1 MNRYIAKEKQGAWLI
16 IKILIATSVFLLI
29 CSRAS
34 SMILKTY
41 GDDSDIFVMLG
52 KLTKDGMVPYKEFFD
67 HKGPFIILVE
77 YLAFL
82 LPNYKVGLFVIEL
95 LFITATLMAEYNIF
109 KLYFN

>member
-41 GDDSDIFVMLG
+41 GDDSDILDPRFKKKTEEEML
-52 KLTKDGMVPYKEFFD
+52 
-67 HKGPFIILVE
+67 
-77 YLAFL
+77 
-82 LPNYKVGLFVIEL
+82 
-95 LFITATLMAEYNIF
+95 
-109 KLYFN
+109 

>member
-52 KLTKDGMVPYKEFFD
+52 K
-67 HKGPFIILVE
+67 
-77 YLAFL
+77 
-82 LPNYKVGLFVIEL
+82 
-95 LFITATLMAEYNIF
+95 
-109 KLYFN
+109 